1 MSHIAIVGAGIGGL
15 AAAVKLAAL
24 GHHVEI
30 FEGSSF
36 VGGKCRTE
44 TIGGYSFDLGPSL
57 FTLPA
62 VYRDLFLKTGKPLE
76 EELELLALDPAF
88 EYRFADGATFVY
100 RGSRGALTESI
111 TDAFGAT
118 AAHQWQRLL
127 DRGGEMWRVSREPF
141 IQSPIAPLL
150 SMMRRKG
157 VLRDTRIIAPHRT
170 LRSLGRSIVS
180 EPHLRML
187 IDRYATYTGSDPRKA
202 PSALLTI
209 PYIETTFGA
218 WHIKGGVG
226 SLSLALARRAETLGV
241 TMHLSTEVRTIE
253 TSSNAV
259 SGVRLTNGDFYPAEI
274 VISNADATHTFNALL
289 DAPRQAAKLA
299 KAPPSLSGF
308 VLLLG
313 LRGRTPGL
321 GHNTVLFPTDYDAE
335 FDALFGSS
343 PRLIDDPTIYICSPD
358 DAAMRPHADSE
369 SWFVLVNTPGTTF
382 VDWSNHET
390 VERYKDHVIDLI
402 EQRGMTVRDRI
413 EVCEV
418 RTPADFERENRAPG
432 GGIYGKAGNS
442 RTAALSRT
450 QNGTHI
456 RGLYSVGGS
465 VHPGGGLP
473 MVGIGAEIV
482 CKAIGPADS
491 EARTTSS

>member
-1 MSHIAIVGAGIGGL
+1 MSRIAIVGAGIGGL

-44 TIGGYSFDLGPSL
+44 TIGGYSFDVGPSL

-76 EELELLALDPAF
+76 EELELLSLDPAF
-88 EYRFADGATFVY
+88 EYRFDDGATFAY
-100 RGSRGALTESI
+100 RGSRGALMESI
-111 TDAFGAT
+111 TQAFGVR
-118 AAHQWQRLL
+118 AALQWQRLL
-127 DRGGEMWRVSREPF
+127 DRGSEMWRVARDPF
-141 IQSPIAPLL
+141 IQSPIAPLR

-157 VLRDTRIIAPHRT
+157 VVRDSRIIAPHRT

-180 EPHLRML
+180 DPHLRIL

-202 PSALLTI
+202 PAALLTI
-209 PYIETTFGA
+209 PYIESTFGA

-226 SLSLALARRAETLGV
+226 SLSGALARRAETLGV
-241 TMHLSTEVRTIE
+241 IIHLSTEVRTIE
-253 TSSNAV
+253 TSSNEV
-259 SGVRLTNGDFYPAEI
+259 TGIRLENGDLYPAEI
-274 VISNADATHTFNALL
+274 VISNADATHTFNSLL

-299 KAPPSLSGF
+299 KAAPSLSGF
-308 VLLLG
+308 VLMLG

-321 GHNTVLFPTDYDAE
+321 GHNTVLFPADYDAE

-343 PRLIDDPTIYICSPD
+343 PHLIEDPTIYICSPD

-382 VDWSNHET
+382 VDWSNQAT
-390 VERYKDHVIDLI
+390 VERYKNQIIDLI
-402 EQRGMTVRDRI
+402 EERGITVRDRI
-413 EVCEV
+413 DVCQV

-450 QNGTHI
+450 KNSTHI
-456 RGLYSVGGS
+456 KGLYSVGGS

-482 CKAIGPADS
+482 CKAIGPAS
-491 EARTTSS
+491 

>member
-1 MSHIAIVGAGIGGL
+1 MSRIAIVGAGIGGL

-24 GHHVEI
+24 GHHVAI

-44 TIGGYSFDLGPSL
+44 SIGGYSFDVGPSL

-76 EELELLALDPAF
+76 EELELMSLDPAF
-88 EYRFADGATFVY
+88 EYRFADGATFAY
-100 RGSRGALTESI
+100 RGSRGELMESI

-118 AAHQWQRLL
+118 AAHQWQTLL
-127 DRGGEMWRVSREPF
+127 ERGSEMWRVAREPF
-141 IQSPIAPLL
+141 IQSPIAPLR

-157 VLRDTRIIAPHRT
+157 VLRDSRIIAPHRT

-180 EPHLRML
+180 DPHLRML

-202 PSALLTI
+202 PAALLTI
-209 PYIETTFGA
+209 PYIESTFGA

-226 SLSLALARRAETLGV
+226 SLTLALARRAETLGV
-241 TMHLSTEVRTIE
+241 TMHLLTEVRAIE
-253 TSSNAV
+253 TSSDEV
-259 SGVRLTNGDFYPAEI
+259 IGVRLANGDFYPAEI
-274 VISNADATHTFNALL
+274 VISNADATHTFNSLL
-289 DAPRQAAKLA
+289 AAPRQSAKLA
-299 KAPPSLSGF
+299 KTEPSLSGF

-321 GHNTVLFPTDYDAE
+321 GHNTVLFPADYDAE

-343 PRLIDDPTIYICSPD
+343 PHLIEDPTIYICSPD
-358 DAAMRPHADSE
+358 DSAMRPHADSE

-382 VDWSNHET
+382 IDWSNEVT
-390 VERYKDHVIDLI
+390 VERYKNQIIDLI
-402 EQRGMTVRDRI
+402 EKRGIPVRDRI
-413 EVCEV
+413 DVCQV

-450 QNGTHI
+450 KNSTHI
-456 RGLYSVGGS
+456 KGLYSVGGS

-482 CKAIGPADS
+482 CKAIGPAS
-491 EARTTSS
+491 

>member
-1 MSHIAIVGAGIGGL
+1 MNRIAIVGAGIGGL

-30 FEGSSF
+30 FEGSTF

-44 TIGGYSFDLGPSL
+44 TIGGYSFDVGPSL

-76 EELELLALDPAF
+76 EELELLSLDPAF
-88 EYRFADGATFVY
+88 EYRFDDGATFAY
-100 RGSRGALTESI
+100 RGSRGALMESI
-111 TDAFGAT
+111 TQAFGVR
-118 AAHQWQRLL
+118 AALQWQTLL
-127 DRGGEMWRVSREPF
+127 DRGSEMWRVARDPF
-141 IQSPIAPLL
+141 IQSPIAPWR
-150 SMMRRKG
+150 SMMHRKG
-157 VLRDTRIIAPHRT
+157 VVRDSRIIAPHRT

-180 EPHLRML
+180 DPHLRML

-202 PSALLTI
+202 PAALLTI
-209 PYIETTFGA
+209 PYIESTFGA

-226 SLSLALARRAETLGV
+226 SLSGALARRAETLGV
-241 TMHLSTEVRTIE
+241 IIHLSTEVRTIE
-253 TSSNAV
+253 TSSNEV
-259 SGVRLTNGDFYPAEI
+259 TGIRLENGDFYPAEI
-274 VISNADATHTFNALL
+274 VISNADATHTFNSLL

-299 KAPPSLSGF
+299 KAAPSLSGF
-308 VLLLG
+308 VLMLG

-321 GHNTVLFPTDYDAE
+321 GHNTVLFPAGYDAE

-343 PRLIDDPTIYICSPD
+343 PHLIEDPTIYICSPD

-382 VDWSNHET
+382 VDWSNQAT
-390 VERYKDHVIDLI
+390 VERYKNQIIDLI
-402 EQRGMTVRDRI
+402 EKRGITVRDRI
-413 EVCEV
+413 EVCQV

-450 QNGTHI
+450 KNSTHI
-456 RGLYSVGGS
+456 KGLYSVGGS

-482 CKAIGPADS
+482 CKAIGPAS
-491 EARTTSS
+491 